1 MYAVYYQWFD
11 ISLLHDT
18 EIYLRII
25 CYRMFRYWNIYSWE
39 NVGKIV
45 CMLYL
50 LVLFTMIYICD
61 VYYTYIWC
69 SQIFISQLYISIY

>member
-1 MYAVYYQWFD
+1 MCTVYSQWYD
-11 ISLLHDT
+11 IPLLHDT
-18 EIYLRII
+18 EIYLRIT

-50 LVLFTMIYICD
+50 LVLFTIAYMRCMLHIY
-61 VYYTYIWC
+61 
-69 SQIFISQLYISIY
+69 LM